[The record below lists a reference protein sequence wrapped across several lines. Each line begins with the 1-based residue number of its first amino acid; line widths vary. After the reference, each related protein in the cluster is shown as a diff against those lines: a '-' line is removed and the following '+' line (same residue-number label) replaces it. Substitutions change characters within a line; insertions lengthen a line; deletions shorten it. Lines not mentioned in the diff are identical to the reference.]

1 MEHNASAV
9 PIAAGQESVV
19 LEVALVAAKLFAIE
33 LACV

>member
-19 LEVALVAAKLFAIE
+19 LEVAFVASKLYAIE

>member
-19 LEVALVAAKLFAIE
+19 LEVSMVAAKLYAIE

>member
-19 LEVALVAAKLFAIE
+19 LEVALVAAKLYSLS